1 MSKVLRN
8 ASRNLILLRA
18 GDASL
23 HGTWLGDSIAQ
34 RQWDMH
40 ISYFGS
46 KGAPQPFDEA
56 MSVSHDFQKNKWPG
70 LAAALESNQFSLD
83 DYDYVALP
91 DDDLITTVH
100 DWNRAF
106 QIAREYDLGACQ
118 LSLDQESFVGHLQT
132 VKRPFLKLRYT
143 STIEFM
149 APVIRTDVL
158 RKIIPYLTA
167 ENNVWAM
174 DPVVTHLLG
183 DVPQSMAVLDA
194 ATVLHT
200 RAFSTGPLYDHL
212 RDVGLTPEQAHA
224 AFLKEHRIADKP
236 RVSYSAITKGGRTIA
251 QSRMAE
257 ALIVYSRL
265 INWYRSGKGHLR
277 IATAENG
284 KVMVLR
290 RFGFA
295 PTLPVD
301 YDAVARRRPKSVA
314 RWIPR
319 RLRTMLKRQNSA
331 TPRTAQGSIVSGTQ

>member
-1 MSKVLRN
+1 MSEVLRN

-46 KGAPQPFDEA
+46 KGSPQPCDSA
-56 MSVSHDFQKNKWPG
+56 ISVSHDFQKNKWPG
-70 LAAALESNQFSLD
+70 LAAALASNQFSLD
-83 DYDYVALP
+83 DYDYIALP
-91 DDDLITTVH
+91 DDDLISSVH

-118 LSLDQESFVGHLQT
+118 LSLDPESFVGYLET
-132 VKRPFLKLRYT
+132 VKRPFLKLRYA

-149 APVIRTDVL
+149 APVVRTDVL
-158 RKIIPYLTA
+158 RKMIPYLTA

-174 DPVVTHLLG
+174 DAVGTHILG
-183 DVPQSMAVLDA
+183 DVPRSMAVLDA

-212 RDVGLTPEQAHA
+212 KEAGITPEQAFK
-224 AFLKEHRIADKP
+224 AFLEEHKIKEPPRICYAAVTKAG
-236 RVSYSAITKGGRTIA
+236 RVIERSQIA
-251 QSRMAE
+251 E
-257 ALIVYSRL
+257 ILIFYSRI
-265 INWYRSGKGHLR
+265 INWYRSAKGHLR
-277 IATAENG
+277 IATAVDGN
-284 KVMVLR
+284 VVVLR

-295 PTLPVD
+295 PSLPVD
-301 YDAVARRRPKSVA
+301 YALVARRLPGSIA
-314 RWIPR
+314 RWVPQ
-319 RLRTMLKRQNSA
+319 RLRTMLKRRQGA
-331 TPRTAQGSIVSGTQ
+331 EPRPAQGDISHSTY